1 MIMMETLRKEKKN
14 NAHHDN
20 PFAWNE
26 IDHEVANGIDEHS
39 AVEHFKNMNVS
50 EGEDVGFKSMDTI
63 EQMGNRMMTTIMML
77 IMTMARRMGLREAT

>member
-1 MIMMETLRKEKKN
+1 
-14 NAHHDN
+14 
-20 PFAWNE
+20 
-26 IDHEVANGIDEHS
+26 
-39 AVEHFKNMNVS
+39 MNVS